1 MDFEHNTATGG
12 DFGSSPLGKED
23 NYVLCVGKKLCIKVW
38 WPKEWSMVKT
48 DSCPPGIFI
57 CPSILWSCC
66 RLLAAQPGPALH
78 RFCLVRSSQWLI
90 LTKRIWEEIIYSN
103 CKSRSSN
110 LYFDNSFKLFFTSSW
125 WTWRWPPYAVTNT
138 SYVLKGVEPLSP
150 WIFKALMK

>member
-12 DFGSSPLGKED
+12 DSESSPLGKED
-23 NYVLCVGKKLCIKVW
+23 NYVLCMGEKLCIKVW
-38 WPKEWSMVKT
+38 WTKECSMVET
-48 DSCPPGIFI
+48 ESCPPEICI

-66 RLLAAQPGPALH
+66 QLLAAQPGPALH

-90 LTKRIWEEIIYSN
+90 LTKRIWEEEIIYSS

-110 LYFDNSFKLFFTSSW
+110 LYFDNSFTSSW

-138 SYVLKGVEPLSP
+138 SHVLKGVEPLSP
-150 WIFKALMK
+150 WTSKELTK